1 MEFTPVSEG
10 FLNLFKKKIK
20 EPSKVEKSN
29 INERMKPANPLIGA
43 NTKLMEMY
51 PDDTAK
57 EFKKRK
63 EFLKILLNVITEASK
78 KFKDAPGIRFDLQIE
93 YLKAF
98 IQEKDYKN
106 KHSWED
112 MSYEEFAFMHELI
125 PISIPKSNNDESYG
139 YNTQWYLPLFDYD
152 IHAWAENS
160 QYKDDFASNKK
171 LVRDFEDTKEWYG
184 ILESVTK
191 FFESKLQS
199 NEFVFN
205 ITCGGDWDDGN
216 YCVAFKPSKAIQ
228 ELAARCSSFKK
239 F

>member
-63 EFLKILLNVITEASK
+63 EFLKTLLNVITEASK

-112 MSYEEFAFMHELI
+112 MSYEEFKNVMGEYGDFTEEEL
-125 PISIPKSNNDESYG
+125 KEMYAAEMRAE
-139 YNTQWYLPLFDYD
+139 YD
-152 IHAWAENS
+152 I
-160 QYKDDFASNKK
+160 
-171 LVRDFEDTKEWYG
+171 
-184 ILESVTK
+184 
-191 FFESKLQS
+191 
-199 NEFVFN
+199 
-205 ITCGGDWDDGN
+205 
-216 YCVAFKPSKAIQ
+216 
-228 ELAARCSSFKK
+228 
-239 F
+239 